1 MLSGVIPTYFLFDM
15 EMDKRKWNSR
25 SLLLVFISTWPHTAY
40 CNKAM
45 TPNGCEWDFAVLHF
59 WLGMLCWWC
68 PASILLSFEKLFCLL
83 LLYMN
88 VYVLCTIWLYVGWF
102 HFSFFFF
109 SLLFWFSCLPD
120 YCLAFRNIG
129 SVLKKLIPISTFF
142 SIEEWCCEVEEE
154 PCLCRVLEIENLI
167 LST

>member
-1 MLSGVIPTYFLFDM
+1 
-15 EMDKRKWNSR
+15 MDVNGI
-25 SLLLVFISTWPHTAY
+25 LLYYIFGW
-40 CNKAM
+40 
-45 TPNGCEWDFAVLHF
+45 G
-59 WLGMLCWWC
+59 CWWC

-88 VYVLCTIWLYVGWF
+88 VYVLCTILLYVGWF

-109 SLLFWFSCLPD
+109 SLLFRFSCLPD

-167 LST
+167 LSTWINARLSICFCYHYYWFYISGLVENSTNVNRWSD